1 MDLNFLNEKNEFL
14 VIGLVGAVGSR
25 LKSLSNIL
33 NSLLVH
39 EFEYEVREIRIS
51 QEFLRSDKQY
61 ENNFDRY
68 TDLMDI
74 GNSLRKRYDNSFLS
88 LKTIELISTKRKKHK
103 KIAFIVNSLKHDAEI
118 KVLREIYGKNFY
130 QISLYESPL
139 IRKDVLINDI
149 GMTPE
154 QANELIRRDEG
165 ETNDY
170 GQHTRDAFHLADYFI
185 KFDNK
190 TNEHIKNSC
199 LRFLSLIFGDP
210 YITPTFNEFAMY
222 MAYTSSLKSADLS
235 RQVGAVLAKDRNI
248 IATGANDIPKFGG
261 GQYWPEY
268 NEANGEIYDIESGR
282 DFKRGEDSN
291 QKEKEKIV
299 KEIYDEIIKDFS
311 TIFNNENK
319 EHSQNMRRLEEIIA
333 KSSLKDITEYGRV
346 VHAEMDAILACGR
359 TNNSTVNSSIFVTT
373 FPCHNCA
380 KHIVAAGI
388 KEVFFIE
395 PYPKSKALDLWED
408 SMVLKSVINENMTDK
423 LVFIPFVGVGPRS
436 FLSLFSMSQGSLHEV
451 KRKQNGETIKNP
463 NKELKLKTN
472 IFSLNELE
480 EYIKREIEKIE
491 KSI

>member
-74 GNSLRKRYDNSFLS
+74 GNSLRKKYDNSFLS

-235 RQVGAVLAKDRNI
+235 
-248 IATGANDIPKFGG
+248 T
-261 GQYWPEY
+261 
-268 NEANGEIYDIESGR
+268 S
-282 DFKRGEDSN
+282 RGC
-291 QKEKEKIV
+291 
-299 KEIYDEIIKDFS
+299 FS
-311 TIFNNENK
+311 
-319 EHSQNMRRLEEIIA
+319 QR
-333 KSSLKDITEYGRV
+333 
-346 VHAEMDAILACGR
+346 
-359 TNNSTVNSSIFVTT
+359 
-373 FPCHNCA
+373 
-380 KHIVAAGI
+380 
-388 KEVFFIE
+388 
-395 PYPKSKALDLWED
+395 
-408 SMVLKSVINENMTDK
+408 
-423 LVFIPFVGVGPRS
+423 
-436 FLSLFSMSQGSLHEV
+436 
-451 KRKQNGETIKNP
+451 
-463 NKELKLKTN
+463 
-472 IFSLNELE
+472 
-480 EYIKREIEKIE
+480 
-491 KSI
+491 